1 MSFSQ
6 PGAFDLSSLATPR
19 PTPTPGGGAPAPEGA
34 VYVIDVTEADFQ
46 QVVDSSMQHLVVLSV
61 WSPRSAQSV
70 EFNEVLA
77 RATSAYGGALQLAK
91 VDADTNPGIAQA
103 LQVQAVPFVVGLVQG
118 RPVPL
123 FQGTVDDSEVKRFFD
138 ELVRLAQQ
146 NGLNGR
152 AQPSGGAPVEQP
164 EEPEDDPRFAAADE
178 AYARGDFDAAI
189 AEYEALLAQ
198 TPGDTEVAERL
209 AATRL
214 YGRVTGADLQQ
225 ARQAAADAPDDVD
238 AQLLVADL
246 DVTGG
251 HVEDAFLRLIEL
263 IKRVGEDDR
272 NRVREH
278 LLELFTVVGLTDP
291 RVALARRSLAAALF

>member
-6 PGAFDLSSLATPR
+6 PGAFDLSSLAKPR
-19 PTPTPGGGAPAPEGA
+19 PAAGGAAPAPEGA
-34 VYVIDVTEADFQ
+34 VYVIDVNEAEFQ
-46 QVVDSSMQHLVVLSV
+46 QVVESSMRHLVVLSV
-61 WSPRSAQSV
+61 WSPRSPQSV

-77 RATSAYGGALQLAK
+77 QATSAYGGALQLAK
-91 VDADTNPGIAQA
+91 VDADANPGIAQA

-123 FQGTVDDSEVKRFFD
+123 FQGTVDGAEVKRFFD

-146 NGLNGR
+146 NGLTGR
-152 AQPSGGAPVEQP
+152 AQPSGGTAQAAP

-198 TPGDTEVAERL
+198 SPADSEVAERL
-209 AATRL
+209 AATKL
-214 YGRVTGADLQQ
+214 YARVSGADLQA
-225 ARQAAADAPDDVD
+225 ARQAAADRPDDID
-238 AQLLVADL
+238 AQILVADL

-251 HVEDAFLRLIEL
+251 HVEDAFLRLIDL
-263 IKRVGEDDR
+263 VKRTAEDDR
-272 NRVREH
+272 ERVRQH
-278 LLELFTVVGLTDP
+278 LLELFSVVGVTDP
-291 RVALARRSLAAALF
+291 RVAQARRTLAAALF

>member
-6 PGAFDLSSLATPR
+6 PGAFDLSSLAKPR
-19 PTPTPGGGAPAPEGA
+19 PAAGGGEPAPEGA

-61 WSPRSAQSV
+61 WSPRSPQSV

-77 RATSAYGGALQLAK
+77 QATAAHGGALQLAK

-123 FQGTVDDSEVKRFFD
+123 FQGTVDASEVKRFFD

-152 AQPSGGAPVEQP
+152 AQPSGGAEVVAP
-164 EEPEDDPRFAAADE
+164 EEPEEDPRFAAADE
-178 AYARGDFDAAI
+178 AYARGDFAAAV

-198 TPGDTEVAERL
+198 SPADAEVAERL
-209 AATRL
+209 AATKL
-214 YGRVTGADLQQ
+214 YARVDGADLQA
-225 ARQAAADAPDDVD
+225 ARRAAADAPDDID

-251 HVEDAFLRLIEL
+251 HVEDAFLRLIDL
-263 IKRVGEDDR
+263 VKRTSEDDR
-272 NRVREH
+272 ERVRQH
-278 LLELFTVVGLTDP
+278 LLDLFTVVGLADP
-291 RVALARRSLAAALF
+291 RVAQARRSLAAALF

>member
-6 PGAFDLSSLATPR
+6 PGAFDLSSLAKPR
-19 PTPTPGGGAPAPEGA
+19 PAAGGDAPAPDGA

-46 QVVDSSMQHLVVLSV
+46 QVVESSMRHLVVLSV
-61 WSPRSAQSV
+61 WSPRSPQSV

-77 RATSAYGGALQLAK
+77 QATSAYGGALQLAK

-123 FQGTVDDSEVKRFFD
+123 FQGTVDASEVKRFFD

-146 NGLNGR
+146 NGLTGR
-152 AQPSGGAPVEQP
+152 AQPSGGTTEAAPD
-164 EEPEDDPRFAAADE
+164 EPEDDPRFAAADE

-198 TPGDTEVAERL
+198 SPADSEVAERL
-209 AATRL
+209 AATKL
-214 YGRVTGADLQQ
+214 YARVSGADLQA
-225 ARQAAADAPDDVD
+225 ARQAAADRPDDID
-238 AQLLVADL
+238 AQILVADL

-251 HVEDAFLRLIEL
+251 HVEDAFLRLIDL
-263 IKRVGEDDR
+263 VKRTAEDDR
-272 NRVREH
+272 ERVRQH
-278 LLELFTVVGLTDP
+278 LLELFSVVGLSDQ